1 VTAWSPP
8 GSSWPAPAARTPW
21 CCVRRHGWWAWC
33 PTPLTGTSP
42 TATSSSP
49 RSARRPWVSSP
60 SAWPTASPRCPARM
74 GTPTRPAS
82 GWARSVP
89 HTWTSLTRNPGCSP
103 PRSPCRSSTP
113 TALRTTEQ
121 AGTARPW
128 ASFAPHSTSWS
139 WPACSSRSA
148 ATASSTPSGPRCT
161 AWPCSPARDPCATS
175 PRPLGSASPSSPSP
189 SSARAWPDHRDP
201 NSVAKLRDQPVV
213 VGYLVLVG
221 RADAEQRAADRVSD
235 TMAPRPGGEDVVEAP
250 VGVQA
255 DRGQGIAVG
264 PGVAGRAV
272 SRHLPAVI
280 EHQPGTRGGGTAG
293 EHPDLVGIGPGVEI
307 AADDDEIALRSD
319 LADQGRQL
327 SHLGLADAA
336 AIERVTEHH
345 REQLDWPAVAVHGD
359 ANDLPITRAV
369 FRAQLAAPWL
379 ARGPP

>member
-1 VTAWSPP
+1 MPP
-8 GSSWPAPAARTPW
+8 
-21 CCVRRHGWWAWC
+21 
-33 PTPLTGTSP
+33 TGTSP
-42 TATSSSP
+42 TATNFSP

-60 SAWPTASPRCPARM
+60 S
-74 GTPTRPAS
+74 
-82 GWARSVP
+82 
-89 HTWTSLTRNPGCSP
+89 
-103 PRSPCRSSTP
+103 
-113 TALRTTEQ
+113 
-121 AGTARPW
+121 
-128 ASFAPHSTSWS
+128 
-139 WPACSSRSA
+139 
-148 ATASSTPSGPRCT
+148 
-161 AWPCSPARDPCATS
+161 
-175 PRPLGSASPSSPSP
+175 P
-189 SSARAWPDHRDP
+189 SSARAWPNHRDL

-213 VGYLVLVG
+213 IGYLVLVG

-272 SRHLPAVI
+272 SRHLPAVV
-280 EHQPGTRGGGTAG
+280 EQQPGTRGGGTAG

-359 ANDLPITRAV
+359 VNNLPITRAV
-369 FRAQLAAPWL
+369 LRAQLAAPWL
-379 ARGPP
+379 AHGPPADQADPRHPVLLLPVAREVAVRQSEPARDLRGLARFTPAPGFNQADHVGFDFGEGVLQGGLPGFPPGPVASPDVPRDDPDRRLDHRPIRGIGIKAHVVSIAAHAVTSPSPPSDS